1 MGLRTRILRHPA
13 LREFYRNYRVLLTFR
28 GFLLAAAATTLYLLI
43 ANTLGL
49 EQLQELEQV
58 QDEPLPGVR
67 RHPRLVGRVT
77 RRRVEVVRPL
87 LMISPPAPSM
97 SNASALRQRAVAAAE
112 HNVPPPPPPKPPPAH
127 GLSSTLPAGES
138 GLLPAECAALR
149 STLNES
155 TAPSTTRPAVL
166 LLTSAWGL
174 QPDAPSSVRVHAG
187 GAAHAVAGAASRSLL
202 LASARRNLRNPSVAA
217 LHIFVPPSSCAREW
231 MTREVAASGAHH
243 STSRLRLHITAAAPS
258 WAALLEHGARHSAAA
273 DASLLL
279 VSRAD
284 VVWPR
289 DFGCLSPEALH
300 ASGAALAPSC
310 AVDLAQCV
318 AAVPRAKRA
327 PTPVTNWTEAYA
339 ECRARQK
346 SATACVP
353 LLDLCR
359 KYQRVH
365 HALLVAP
372 PLRLDPHVMSTLR
385 TLAATFGSETRAAAA
400 ISAQPGG
407 IVVNPCG
414 ELAPV
419 CLRCADFAEISLA
432 WSGTVWSGPHSA
444 TGLPPAPLDAA
455 LAGSGTCATTA
466 AEQGPGAATPPPPL
480 PVSNVTSHHRSRA
493 SAPTARR
500 HVGATQTPKSPPAAV
515 GRRTRVPTVV
525 VGGSSTD

>member
-1 MGLRTRILRHPA
+1 M
-13 LREFYRNYRVLLTFR
+13 LTTPHR
-28 GFLLAAAATTLYLLI
+28 ASAST
-43 ANTLGL
+43 
-49 EQLQELEQV
+49 
-58 QDEPLPGVR
+58 
-67 RHPRLVGRVT
+67 
-77 RRRVEVVRPL
+77 
-87 LMISPPAPSM
+87 SPPPRHRGRRS
-97 SNASALRQRAVAAAE
+97 
-112 HNVPPPPPPKPPPAH
+112 
-127 GLSSTLPAGES
+127 SSTVPAIAPQPTLHCCLSAVLTWS
-138 GLLPAECAALR
+138 GRAILAVYHRKRCTQAALR
-149 STLNES
+149 S
-155 TAPSTTRPAVL
+155 RPR
-166 LLTSAWGL
+166 
-174 QPDAPSSVRVHAG
+174 VR
-187 GAAHAVAGAASRSLL
+187 
-202 LASARRNLRNPSVAA
+202 
-217 LHIFVPPSSCAREW
+217 
-231 MTREVAASGAHH
+231 
-243 STSRLRLHITAAAPS
+243 STSPSAPP
-258 WAALLEHGARHSAAA
+258 RC
-273 DASLLL
+273 
-279 VSRAD
+279 RA
-284 VVWPR
+284 P
-289 DFGCLSPEALH
+289 
-300 ASGAALAPSC
+300 
-310 AVDLAQCV
+310 
-318 AAVPRAKRA
+318 KRA

-407 IVVNPCG
+407 VVNPCG

-432 WSGTVWSGPHSA
+432 WSGTIWSGPHSA

-466 AEQGPGAATPPPPL
+466 AEQGPGAATPPPPPP

-500 HVGATQTPKSPPAAV
+500 HVGATQTPKSAPAVV